1 MSFMAVTTKK
11 TNTRIKNERQ
21 ELLEDL
27 EQYILNNQSIDLITW
42 RLLGGRHFMHNKP
55 VSTLD
60 FVTAGTKGI
69 SKRSLV
75 ALACTLDIP
84 MRAMAHMLNL
94 SEKTLGRK
102 KPDDL
107 LDKLPSSLSIEIAQT
122 VARGIEVFDGRDKF
136 NRWLQKENRA
146 LRGQKPF
153 DLLNTPTG
161 IKLVNQVLGRI
172 EEGVYS

>member
-1 MSFMAVTTKK
+1 MAVTE
-11 TNTRIKNERQ
+11 NKNEKLQ
-21 ELLEDL
+21 LLKDL
-27 EQYILNNQSIDLITW
+27 EEYVLKNQSAELITW
-42 RLLGGRHFMHNKP
+42 RLLGGPYFMDNKP
-55 VSTLD
+55 VSALD
-60 FVTAGTKGI
+60 FVAAGIKGI
-69 SKRSLV
+69 SKRSV
-75 ALACTLDIP
+75 AALALTLDIP
-84 MRAMAHMLNL
+84 MRTMARMLNL

-122 VARGIEVFDGRDKF
+122 VARGIEVFEDRGKF

>member
-1 MSFMAVTTKK
+1 M
-11 TNTRIKNERQ
+11 Q
-21 ELLEDL
+21 D
-27 EQYILNNQSIDLITW
+27 
-42 RLLGGRHFMHNKP
+42 KP
-55 VSTLD
+55 VSNFD
-60 FVTAGTKGI
+60 FMTAGIKGIRKRSVTA
-69 SKRSLV
+69 
-75 ALACTLDIP
+75 LAHTLDIP
-84 MRAMAHMLNL
+84 MRTMAYLLNL

-122 VARGIEVFDGRDKF
+122 VARGIEVFEDRNKF
-136 NRWLQKENRA
+136 NRWLKKENKA

-172 EEGVYS
+172 EDGVYS

>member
-1 MSFMAVTTKK
+1 MAATQKK
-11 TNTRIKNERQ
+11 IARANDEKQ
-21 ELLEDL
+21 ELLKDL
-27 EQYILNNQSIDLITW
+27 EEYVLKNQSAELITW
-42 RLLGGRHFMHNKP
+42 RLLGGPHFMLNKP

-60 FVTAGTKGI
+60 FVAAGIRGI
-69 SKRSLV
+69 RKRSV
-75 ALACTLDIP
+75 AALAHTLDIP
-84 MRAMAHMLNL
+84 MRTMAHMLNL

-122 VARGIEVFDGRDKF
+122 VARGIELFEDRDKF

-161 IKLVNQVLGRI
+161 IKLVNQILGRI

>member
-1 MSFMAVTTKK
+1 MT
-11 TNTRIKNERQ
+11 
-21 ELLEDL
+21 
-27 EQYILNNQSIDLITW
+27 
-42 RLLGGRHFMHNKP
+42 
-55 VSTLD
+55 
-60 FVTAGTKGI
+60 
-69 SKRSLV
+69 
-75 ALACTLDIP
+75 ALAHTLDIP
-84 MRAMAHMLNL
+84 MRTMAYLLNL

-122 VARGIEVFDGRDKF
+122 VARGIEVFEDRNKF
-136 NRWLQKENRA
+136 NRWLKKENKA

-172 EEGVYS
+172 EDGVYS

>member
-1 MSFMAVTTKK
+1 MAVATKK
-11 TNTRIKNERQ
+11 ITTRVKDEKQ
-21 ELLEDL
+21 ELLQDV
-27 EQYILNNQSIDLITW
+27 EQYILKNQSADLITW
-42 RLLGGRHFMHNKP
+42 RLLGGRYFMQNKP
-55 VSTLD
+55 VSTFD
-60 FVTAGTKGI
+60 FVAAGTRGI
-69 SKRSLV
+69 RKRSV
-75 ALACTLDIP
+75 AALAHILDIP
-84 MRAMAHMLNL
+84 MRTMAHMLNL

-122 VARGIEVFDGRDKF
+122 VARGIELFEDRDKF

>member
-1 MSFMAVTTKK
+1 MPK
-11 TNTRIKNERQ
+11 E
-21 ELLEDL
+21 
-27 EQYILNNQSIDLITW
+27 
-42 RLLGGRHFMHNKP
+42 P

-60 FVTAGTKGI
+60 FLAAGTRGI
-69 SKRSLV
+69 PKRSLTT
-75 ALACTLDIP
+75 LAYTLGIP
-84 MRAMAHMLNL
+84 MKQMAQILNV

-122 VARGIEVFDGRDKF
+122 VARGMEVFEDRDKF
-136 NRWLQKENRA
+136 NRWLQKQNRA